1 MRFLM
6 EIKEI
11 SQKKSASLD
20 NVYKIVLI
28 TDDKRLMEL
37 STIPSDQIV
46 EVEVKANG

>member
-28 TDDKRLMEL
+28 TDDRNLMNL
-37 STIPSDQIV
+37 SSIPSDQIV
-46 EVEVKANG
+46 EVQING